1 MSQPALMRR
10 VEDWAYQLGRKCNV
24 MVIVPLIEKTLDDGV
39 WRLRRSRQKTEDDVV
54 EAVKSTLPRGHDA
67 VCTWHTSKPGAV
79 ASI

>member
-1 MSQPALMRR
+1 MSQPALMRK
-10 VEDWAYQLGRKCNV
+10 VENWAYQLGRTCNV
-24 MVIVPLIEKTLDDGV
+24 MVVVPLIEKTLYDEV

-67 VCTWHTSKPGAV
+67 VCAWHASKPSAV